1 MRQVRRMTQPAN
13 ATQIPKVSILMPVHN
28 GTGTLQ
34 RAIAS
39 VLGQAFQDWEL
50 LIIDD
55 ASDDDSAAIAGD
67 AARGDARIRPLCL
80 KENRG
85 AAGARNAGLLQARG
99 QFIAFLDADDRW
111 LPEKLSR
118 QIAFMEA
125 TGAAL
130 SFTGYL
136 RRDARGALLGHVRAE
151 AEISYDRLLERNH
164 LGCLTVIY
172 DRAQTGD
179 QPMPDLP
186 RQHDYALWL
195 RIVRLFGPARG
206 LPQPLAEYTVAPGSL
221 SGRKLAAAADTW
233 RVLRQCEGLGLAR
246 AVPAFLSYA
255 AYGLRH
261 RLLERWRRGA
271 TGAGDGPA

>member
-1 MRQVRRMTQPAN
+1 MDSPA
-13 ATQIPKVSILMPVHN
+13 AFERIPKVSILMPVRN
-28 GTGTLQ
+28 GAGLLGA
-34 RAIAS
+34 AIAS
-39 VLGQAFQDWEL
+39 VVAQEYRDWEL
-50 LIIDD
+50 LVIDD
-55 ASDDDSAAIAGD
+55 ASSDDSARIAQD
-67 AARGDARIRPLCL
+67 AAGSDARIIPIRLR
-80 KENRG
+80 ENRG

-111 LPEKLSR
+111 MPEKLGL
-118 QIAFMEA
+118 QIAFMQE
-125 TGAAL
+125 TGAPL

-136 RRDARGALLGHVRAE
+136 RRDAKGALLGQVRAE
-151 AEISYDRLLERNH
+151 AEITYDRLLERNH

-221 SGRKLAAAADTW
+221 SARKLAAAADTW
-233 RVLRQCEGLGLAR
+233 RVLRHCEGLGLAR
-246 AVPAFLSYA
+246 AVPAFVSYA

-261 RLLERWRRGA
+261 RLPERWRRGG
-271 TGAGDGPA
+271 TGAGGERA